1 MLQEIV
7 FEFSLSAILDLSSS
21 WLARIWFGVAD
32 DDLALGV
39 IS

>member
-1 MLQEIV
+1 MLQESL

-21 WLARIWFGVAD
+21 WLARIWFGGT
-32 DDLALGV
+32 ALGV

>member
-1 MLQEIV
+1 MLQQIV

-21 WLARIWFGVAD
+21 WLARIWFGGT
-32 DDLALGV
+32 ALGV